1 MKRFDRAMYAIF
13 LLALLA
19 DVARSHAPIA
29 VGGDPTSGMI
39 LSAATQLG
47 VGPADGAQFVRRRA
61 AGVFPAAARFKSGG
75 LTLSKWAGI
84 LSRQSLPSGS
94 SSPVLLAALACG
106 QGAGTGGRFV
116 PLSPSASPSLTIF
129 EHTGSPAP

>member
-1 MKRFDRAMYAIF
+1 MFAIF

-19 DVARSHAPIA
+19 DVARSHAPVA
-29 VGGDPTSGMI
+29 VGGDPASGMI
-39 LSAATQLG
+39 LSAATQFG

-75 LTLSKWAGI
+75 LTLSKWARI
-84 LSRQSLPSGS
+84 LTRQSLPSDAP
-94 SSPVLLAALACG
+94 SPILLAALASG
-106 QGAGTGGRFV
+106 QDAESGSRFV
-116 PLSPSASPSLTIF
+116 AASLSALPALTVF

>member
-1 MKRFDRAMYAIF
+1 MFAIF

-29 VGGDPTSGMI
+29 VGGDPASGMI

-61 AGVFPAAARFKSGG
+61 AGVFPAAACFKSRG
-75 LTLSKWAGI
+75 LRLSKWARI
-84 LSRQSLPSGS
+84 LARQSLPSDASG
-94 SSPVLLAALACG
+94 PILLAALASG
-106 QGAGTGGRFV
+106 QGAESGSRFV
-116 PLSPSASPSLTIF
+116 APPLSAFPSLTIF